1 MMKIKQISL
10 TIQQIELESD
20 FSENRPFLQQL
31 AQSLNS
37 EALEVLLVMYP
48 IVLLEESTGE
58 SLADGENK
66 KYRLVRGKTQ
76 LLLAKAILG
85 LKTKIPVWL
94 VDDFKTSKL
103 VELTQ
108 DLLIPLFFPENRP
121 KELRERVRS
130 FPKDELAK
138 MGSALNLPKNWSK
151 LIDLAFQDPHAK
163 PEEVLGS
170 TEAINN
176 GESKA
181 SA

>member
-20 FSENRPFLQQL
+20 FSENQPFLQQL
-31 AQSLNS
+31 VQSLNS
-37 EALEVLLVMYP
+37 EALETLLVMHP
-48 IVLLEESTGE
+48 IVLFEESSAE
-58 SLADGENK
+58 FLANGGGA
-66 KYRLVRGKTQ
+66 KYKVICGKPQ

-94 VDDFKTSKL
+94 VDDAKTSKL

-108 DLLIPLFFPENRP
+108 DLLIPLFFSGNRP

-138 MGSALNLPKNWSK
+138 MGPPLNLPKNWSK
-151 LIDLAFQDPHAK
+151 LIDLAFQDPDK
-163 PEEVLGS
+163 KIEEVLGS
-170 TEAINN
+170 AKALNI
-176 GESKA
+176 GESRA
-181 SA
+181 GG